1 MNPRLLIPLRMNP
14 RYITGVFSAAICL
27 NDHIRA
33 YSFPRLMNTRLFIPL
48 ITNPRIFISAA
59 NETAI
64 IHSALNESALTHR
77 RVFRGYLPRLNN
89 VPGPRNLL
97 SLLKFFLKNL
107 NALNSKLYFVNPEPL
122 NPVTISN
129 RRPNLS

>member
-1 MNPRLLIPLRMNP
+1 MNPRLLIPLIMNP

-27 NDHIRA
+27 SDHIRA
-33 YSFPRLMNTRLFIPL
+33 YSFPRIMNTRLFIPL
-48 ITNPRIFISAA
+48 IMNPRIFISAV

-89 VPGPRNLL
+89 VPE
-97 SLLKFFLKNL
+97 SLY
-107 NALNSKLYFVNPEPL
+107 STSLYTVLPHDMCIEYVKEMN
-122 NPVTISN
+122 
-129 RRPNLS
+129 